1 MDGLVGNDIPTFGDI
16 MEASRERGPVR
27 RTALFKSNAVSDACG
42 GEVWLKAEHMQKTGS
57 FKIRGAWNRIR
68 GLAAGG
74 TVVAAS
80 AGNHAQGV
88 AFAAA
93 AAGLRATIVMPRNA
107 SPAKVAATRRYGA
120 DIILYGDEYAEAAAH
135 AKTLPGTQ
143 IHAFDDKMVIA
154 GQGVVGL
161 EILEQLPDVER
172 ILVPAGGGGLLAGVA
187 LALHDKR
194 PDVSV
199 WGVRTKPN
207 TISDGTA
214 VDKFGG
220 ITDHVIRECGAKVVT
235 IKDTHIIRAMFL
247 MMERH
252 KTIVEPA
259 GAVALGHLLYAGNDV
274 KTACVV
280 SGGNIDMWL
289 LSQVVDRGLAMM
301 GRLVRVSMLLP
312 DRPGV
317 FSGIMRIIS
326 DANANLVDMSHDRLT
341 VDVGRVR
348 VTASLETDGPEGTG
362 RLVRMLRDSGLEFD
376 VLDGSGTVSSDV

>member
-1 MDGLVGNDIPTFGDI
+1 MTNGRVPVFEDILN
-16 MEASRERGPVR
+16 AARNRGPVR
-27 RTALFKSNAVSDACG
+27 RTDLTKSHTLSDECG
-42 GEVWLKAEHMQKTGS
+42 GEVWLKAEHTQKTGS
-57 FKIRGAWNRIR
+57 FKLRGAYNKIR
-68 GLAAGG
+68 SLSSNGA
-74 TVVAAS
+74 VVAAS

-88 AFAAA
+88 AYAAA

-120 DIILYGDEYAEAAAH
+120 EVMSYGESYGEAATY

-143 IHAFDDKMVIA
+143 IHAFDDPLVIA

-161 EILEQLPDVER
+161 EILEQMPSIEK
-172 ILVPAGGGGLLAGVA
+172 ICVPVGGGGLLAGVA
-187 LALHDKR
+187 LAVHHER
-194 PDVSV
+194 PDVKV
-199 WGVRTKPN
+199 CGVRTGAD

-214 VDKFGG
+214 VDGFGDVTG
-220 ITDHVIRECGAKVVT
+220 RVIRECGAEVVT
-235 IKDTHIIRAMFL
+235 VDDAHIIRAMFV

-259 GAVALGHLLYAGNDV
+259 GAVALGHLLSVRNHH

-289 LSQVVDRGLAMM
+289 LSQVVDRGLAMT

-317 FSGIMRIIS
+317 FSGIMRTIS
-326 DANANLVDMSHDRLT
+326 DAHANLVDMSHDRLT

-348 VTASLETDGPEGTG
+348 VTASLETDGPEGTQ
-362 RLVRMLRDSGLEFD
+362 RLVSMLRDSGLEFE
-376 VLDGSGTVSSDV
+376 VLNGSTTATNNT